1 MRVREV
7 TVTREVAAP
16 PERVWAVLT
25 DLDGL
30 AEVLGGVEAV
40 HVLTDGPYAL
50 GTRWWETRRVLGVR
64 ATEELE
70 VVANDPFRSTVLAS
84 TSGRLDYRT
93 QTTLEALVLP
103 EPGTRVT
110 LRFTAQS
117 PEKGGL
123 AGVVGR
129 VTGPLG
135 ERVTRRMLGQD
146 LADLAAAAER

>member
-1 MRVREV
+1 MTVREV
-7 TVTREVAAP
+7 TVTRDVAAP

-25 DLDGL
+25 DLDRL
-30 AEVLGGVEAV
+30 PAVLRGVEAL

-70 VVANDPFRSTVLAS
+70 VVGNDPFRSTVLAS
-84 TSGRLDYRT
+84 SSRGVDYRT
-93 QTTLEALVLP
+93 ETTLEALVLP

-110 LRFTAQS
+110 LRLTAHA
-117 PEKGGL
+117 PERGGL
-123 AGVVGR
+123 AGLVGT

-135 ERVTRRMLGQD
+135 ERVTRRMLTQD